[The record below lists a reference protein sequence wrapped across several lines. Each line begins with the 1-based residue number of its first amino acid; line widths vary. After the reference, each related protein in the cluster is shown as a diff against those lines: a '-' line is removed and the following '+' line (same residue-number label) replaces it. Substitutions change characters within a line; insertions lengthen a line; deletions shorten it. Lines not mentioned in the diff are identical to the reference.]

1 MGIYASEFWE
11 DDEDGFW
18 DDVADVIMASYML
31 GVDGG
36 ILSMPANVRQLA
48 DFDRITAG
56 VSRFARDYR
65 YKWIKGI
72 TDTTRK
78 QTQNAIAD
86 WISSGSPLSVLEA
99 MLETVYGEARAK
111 RIAVTE
117 VTRVFSLANTE
128 AWESTGV
135 ISQEVVHTAEDDL
148 VCDICNPLDG
158 THIGIGDIDAKP
170 PFHVN
175 CRCFTTP
182 VVDETLF
189 ERKLD
194 DILGL

>member
-1 MGIYASEFWE
+1 MFC
-11 DDEDGFW
+11 
-18 DDVADVIMASYML
+18 
-31 GVDGG
+31 
-36 ILSMPANVRQLA
+36 
-48 DFDRITAG
+48 
-56 VSRFARDYR
+56 FARDYR

-194 DILGL
+194 NMLGYDNRDRSQRIERITSPHESVSKTDGRGRAGDDGSVTAHALGECTTLS